1 MTMEFTPEQKGRL
14 WLAGIIA
21 FGLAL
26 GGFFPGRY
34 YYKAKVLDR
43 TVTVKGLAEKEVK
56 ADIAVWNIRIIRAGG
71 NLETLRGQLAG
82 DQKAV
87 VKFLTEGGLEQGEIM
102 PGRLETLDQLA
113 NQYRSERVNPDNR
126 YILKQTVMARTTKV
140 DEIEKLVGRTEGL
153 LKQGVI
159 FEGDSYPP
167 SVSYLFTKLND
178 VKPDML
184 REATA
189 NAKQAA
195 DEFAKNSGARVG
207 DIKSASQGQFSILP
221 LYQTPD
227 AQETQQ
233 KDKKLRVVSTVEY
246 FLK

>member
-21 FGLAL
+21 LGLAL

-71 NLETLRGQLAG
+71 NLETLRGRLAA

-87 VKFLTEGGLEQGEIM
+87 VKFLTEGGLDQAEIL

-126 YILKQTVMARTTKV
+126 YILKQTVMARTGKV
-140 DEIEKLVGRTEGL
+140 DEVEKLVGRTEGL

-167 SVSYLFTKLND
+167 SVSYLFTRLND

-189 NAKQAA
+189 NARQAA

-207 DIKSASQGQFSILP
+207 DIKSASQGQFTILP

>member
-1 MTMEFTPEQKGRL
+1 MAIEFSPEQKGRL

-34 YYKAKVLDR
+34 YYKAKALDR
-43 TVTVKGLAEKEVK
+43 TVSVKGLAEREVK
-56 ADIAVWNIRIIRAGG
+56 ADVAVWNIRVIRAGG
-71 NLETLRGQLAG
+71 NLDSLRSKLAE

-87 VKFLTEGGLEQGEIM
+87 TRFLTAGGLQASEIM
-102 PGRLETLDQLA
+102 PGRLETNDLLA
-113 NQYRSERVNPDNR
+113 NPYRSEKVNPDSR
-126 YILKQTVMARTTKV
+126 YILKQTLTVRTSKV
-140 DEIEKLVGRTEGL
+140 DEIEKLVGRTEEV
-153 LKQGVI
+153 LKQGVL
-159 FEGDSYPP
+159 FDGDSYPP

-195 DEFAKNSGARVG
+195 EEFARNSGAKVG
-207 DIKSASQGQFSILP
+207 DIRSASQGQFTVLP

-246 FLK
+246 YLK

>member
-1 MTMEFTPEQKGRL
+1 MTVEFTPEQKGRL

-34 YYKAKVLDR
+34 YYKAKALDR
-43 TVTVKGLAEKEVK
+43 TVSVKGLAEREVK
-56 ADIAVWNIRIIRAGG
+56 ADIAVWNIRVIRAGG
-71 NLETLRGQLAG
+71 NLESLRGKLSD

-87 VKFLTEGGLEQGEIM
+87 TRFLTAGGLQASEIM
-102 PGRLETLDQLA
+102 PGRLETNDLLA
-113 NQYRSERVNPDNR
+113 NPYRSEKVNPDSR
-126 YILKQTVMARTTKV
+126 YILKQTLTVRTSKV
-140 DEIEKLVGRTEGL
+140 DEIEKLVGRTEEV
-153 LKQGVI
+153 LKQGVL
-159 FEGDSYPP
+159 FDGDSYPP
-167 SVSYLFTKLND
+167 SVSYLFTRLND

-195 DEFAKNSGARVG
+195 EEFAKNSGARVG
-207 DIKSASQGQFSILP
+207 DIKSASQGQFTVLP

-246 FLK
+246 YLK